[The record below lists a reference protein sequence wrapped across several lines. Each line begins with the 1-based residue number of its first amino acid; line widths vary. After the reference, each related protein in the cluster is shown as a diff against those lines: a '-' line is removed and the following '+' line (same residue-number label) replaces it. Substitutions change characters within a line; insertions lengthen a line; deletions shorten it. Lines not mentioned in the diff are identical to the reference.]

1 MKQIFR
7 KTLCCLFAALLI
19 CSAAASALAAD
30 AATSGSCGDN
40 VNDVNWS
47 LVDGVL
53 TISGTGRMISPSGW
67 KNLKNSITSIVV
79 EEGVTSIC
87 TSAFD
92 GCSYATSVSLPST
105 LTNISASAFCNC
117 KSLTE
122 VVIPEGVETI
132 GHNLFTNCSGLVSLT
147 LPGTLTT
154 LADSA
159 FAHCTSLVN
168 LTLSEGI
175 QELTQGAFMGCTSL
189 TSVTVPST
197 VTKIEPG
204 MFQNCNKLTS
214 IYFLGDA
221 PEVMATQSY
230 ANNTADPAFPS
241 QVTLYYKADT
251 SGWTDF
257 PWNSYKIALWNDSD
271 SPFLDVT
278 DSMYCYDAVL
288 WAVENGITS
297 GTRTESAPGAGDGLF
312 SPEKTCTRGEVVTF
326 LWRANGEPKPASV
339 NNPFSDV
346 TEEDYFYNAVLWAV
360 EQGVTT
366 GTKDESG
373 FGAGDG
379 LFSPEKT
386 CTHGEVV
393 TFLWRANG
401 KPAANGTSAVAA
413 GYADTE
419 FYQAAVSWADTAGL
433 LASNKAFVP
442 SDDCPRA
449 DIVTYL
455 YLDSAEKTPETDH

>member
-1 MKQIFR
+1 MKQIFK
-7 KTLCCLFAALLI
+7 KTLCCLAAVLLLCGFAPDGFAASV
-19 CSAAASALAAD
+19 SA
-30 AATSGSCGDN
+30 SGDCGDG
-40 VNDVNWS
+40 VTWV
-47 LVDGVL
+47 LADGVL
-53 TISGTGRMISPSGW
+53 TISGSGRMTTSSGW
-67 KNLKNSITSIVV
+67 KYLKTSITAIVV
-79 EEGVTSIC
+79 EEGITSIC

-92 GCSYATSVSLPST
+92 GCSAAVSVSLPGT
-105 LTNISASAFCNC
+105 LTNIGANAFCNC
-117 KSLTE
+117 KSLTTLE
-122 VVIPEGVETI
+122 LPEGVLTI
-132 GHNLFTNCSGLVSLT
+132 GSNAFTNCTGLVSIT
-147 LPGTLTT
+147 LPSTLTQ

-159 FAHCTSLVN
+159 FGHCSSLVD
-168 LTLSEGI
+168 LTLPEGLV
-175 QELTQGAFMGCTSL
+175 ELSQSAFMGCNSL
-189 TSVTVPST
+189 TSITIPST
-197 VTKIEPG
+197 VTKIGPG
-204 MFQNCNKLTS
+204 IFFNCTKLVS

-221 PEVMATQSY
+221 PEVTPAAAQSTPATNPSF
-230 ANNTADPAFPS
+230 ADR
-241 QVTLYYKADT
+241 VTLYYKAGAN
-251 SGWTDF
+251 GWSS
-257 PWNSYKIALWNDSD
+257 PSWNGYKTALWNDSD
-271 SPFLDVT
+271 SPFLDIA

-401 KPAANGTSAVAA
+401 KPAANGTSVVAA

-419 FYQAAVSWADTAGL
+419 FYQTAVSWADTTGL
-433 LASNKAFVP
+433 LLSNKAFVP

>member
-1 MKQIFR
+1 MKWAFK
-7 KTLCCLFAALLI
+7 KTLCGLIVFLLI
-19 CSAAASALAAD
+19 CGLVPSVLAAET
-30 AATSGSCGDN
+30 ATSGSCGDN

-53 TISGTGRMISPSGW
+53 TISGSGRMISPSGW
-67 KNLKNSITSIVV
+67 KNLKSSITSIIV

-92 GCSYATSVSLPST
+92 GCSAATSVSLPST

-132 GHNLFTNCSGLVSLT
+132 GHNLFTNCSGLVSLA

-189 TSVTVPST
+189 ASVTVPAS

-204 MFQNCNKLTS
+204 MFRNCNKLSS

-221 PEVMATQSY
+221 PEVVATQSY
-230 ANNTADPAFPS
+230 AADVPDPEFPS
-241 QVTLYYKADT
+241 QVTVYYKADT
-251 SGWTDF
+251 NGWTSP
-257 PWNSYKIALWNDSD
+257 PWDSYKTALWNDSD

-278 DSMYCYDAVL
+278 DSTYYYDAAL
-288 WAVENGITS
+288 WALEQGVTT
-297 GTRTESAPGAGDGLF
+297 GTKAESAPGAGDGLF
-312 SPEKTCTRGEVVTF
+312 SPERICSRGEILTF
-326 LWRANGEPKPASV
+326 LWRANGEPAPVSTQ
-339 NNPFSDV
+339 NPFSDV
-346 TEEDYFYNAVLWAV
+346 AEGDYCYQAVLWAV
-360 EQGVTT
+360 EHGITT
-366 GTKDESG
+366 GTRDESY

-379 LFSPEKT
+379 LFSPAAT
-386 CTHGEVV
+386 CSHSEIL

-401 KPAANGTSAVAA
+401 KPEAAAASALAA

-419 FYQAAVSWADTAGL
+419 FYKAAVAWADTNGL
-433 LASNKAFVP
+433 LMYNSAFVP
-442 SDDCPRA
+442 TDGCSRA
-449 DIVTYL
+449 DAMTYL
-455 YLDSAEKTPETDH
+455 YLDAVS

>member
-1 MKQIFR
+1 MKRVLR
-7 KTLCCLFAALLI
+7 KMLCGLAALLLI
-19 CSAAASALAAD
+19 CGPVPSVLAAE
-30 AATSGSCGDN
+30 ATASGSCGDN

-53 TISGTGRMISPSGW
+53 TINGSGRMISPSGW
-67 KNLKNSITSIVV
+67 KNLKASITSIVV

-92 GCSYATSVSLPST
+92 GCSAATSVSLPST

-122 VVIPEGVETI
+122 VVIPEGVQTI

-159 FAHCTSLVN
+159 FAHCSSLVN

-189 TSVTVPST
+189 ASVIVPAS

-204 MFQNCNKLTS
+204 MFRNCNKLTG

-221 PEVMATQSY
+221 PEVVATQSY
-230 ANNTADPAFPS
+230 AADVPDPEFPS
-241 QVTLYYKADT
+241 QITIYYKADT
-251 SGWTDF
+251 NGWTS
-257 PWNSYKIALWNDSD
+257 PTWNGYKTALWNDSD

-278 DSMYCYDAVL
+278 DNMYYYDA
-288 WAVENGITS
+288 A
-297 GTRTESAPGAGDGLF
+297 
-312 SPEKTCTRGEVVTF
+312 
-326 LWRANGEPKPASV
+326 
-339 NNPFSDV
+339 
-346 TEEDYFYNAVLWAV
+346 LWAV

-366 GTKDESG
+366 GTQAESTPGAGDGLFSPERICTRGEVITFLWRANGKPEPVSTKNPFSDVAEGDYCYKAALWAVEQGITTGTQDESY

-379 LFSPEKT
+379 LFSPART
-386 CTHGEVV
+386 CMYGEIL

-401 KPAANGTSAVAA
+401 KPEANGSSALAA
-413 GYADTE
+413 GYADAE
-419 FYQAAVSWADTAGL
+419 YYKAAVAWADTTGL
-433 LASNKAFVP
+433 LVNNSVFVP
-442 SDDCPRA
+442 TDSCPRA
-449 DIVTYL
+449 DVVTYL
-455 YLDSAEKTPETDH
+455 YLDAA